1 MTISGKPAER
11 EFSDNLGSI
20 MVFDIST
27 SQVRVEVAITNYKTI
42 YSQLLSPY
50 DDGVMRYLEFNL
62 SELVEPYSKEYTSFP
77 LRITITDGPVT
88 ETIETWVFH
97 HEGDIEKTFMEWC
110 GNFFLSNATTKRT
123 TPQRKE
129 SLYLPYGGSTL
140 RLADASLTVYY
151 DDDSSVTYQLTIN
164 TDATIQNMR
173 YLTFCAND
181 YALEGKSIYRMVAMA
196 VTEVLDGNQVVQD
209 TRYATMEYLIDFEH
223 IAEEGPVF
231 IYQNAWGVPEKF
243 YATGN
248 TEFTPD
254 IQRDSA
260 VINGVYKNYRQ
271 QLTKQWKVD
280 TGILSPE
287 EAACLLEMFYSPHIM
302 QCSINQYGE
311 YAPWKEVAI
320 VKSDIKHTNDDDT
333 LIRYSF
339 TYRNAEKRVS
349 AQSEKEY
356 PYIFTTEHTVMFE

>member
-11 EFSDNLGSI
+11 EFSDNLGEI
-20 MVFDIST
+20 GVLNIFKDQI
-27 SQVRVEVAITNYKTI
+27 RVEVAITDYRTI
-42 YSQLLSPY
+42 YSQLLYPY
-50 DDGVMRYLEFNL
+50 DDGVRKYVIFNL
-62 SELVEPYSKEYTSFP
+62 ADLVAPYSKEYTSFP
-77 LRITITDGPVT
+77 LRVTVTDGEIK
-88 ETIETWVFH
+88 ETFDTWVFH
-97 HEGDIEKTFMEWC
+97 HEGDIEKPFMQWC
-110 GNFFLSNATTKRT
+110 GNRFLSNATTKRT

-129 SLYLPYGGSTL
+129 TVYFPYGGPKM
-140 RLADASLTVYY
+140 RIRDVVARVYY
-151 DDDSSVTYQLTIN
+151 DDDTTFDQPLVVDNN
-164 TDATIQNMR
+164 TGIQNVWCSYFTPSDFWR
-173 YLTFCAND
+173 S
-181 YALEGKSIYRMVAMA
+181 GKEIYRIVVTMT
-196 VTEVLDGNQVVQD
+196 TEVLDDNQSVKEL
-209 TRYATMEYLIDFEH
+209 RYATMEYLIDFEH

-254 IQRDSA
+254 IQRDAA

-271 QLTKQWKVD
+271 LMTKQWKVD

-287 EAACLLEMFYSPHIM
+287 EAECLLEMFYSPHIM
-302 QCSINQYGE
+302 QCSIDQYGE

-339 TYRNAEKRVS
+339 TYRNAEKRVN
-349 AQSEKEY
+349 AQSSKEY
-356 PYIFTTEHTVMFE
+356 PYIFEEEHTVMFE